1 MDLLPIII
9 KAVSISLIVTVII
22 IVIKQ
27 QRPELAVQLSILV
40 GVYIFFMVLPQISQV
55 ITVFEDLSKKA
66 SINMLF
72 MGTLLKIVGI
82 AYIAD
87 FGSQICR
94 DAGEGAIAS
103 KIEFAAKILV
113 LVMAIPI
120 MISILETV
128 LKLLQ

>member
-1 MDLLPIII
+1 MGLLPIII
-9 KAVSISLIVTVII
+9 KVVSIALIVTVII
-22 IVIKQ
+22 IVVKQ

-40 GVYIFFMVLPQISQV
+40 GIYIFFMVLPQISQV

-66 SINMLF
+66 NINIVF
-72 MGTLLKIVGI
+72 MGTLLKIIGI

-94 DAGEGAIAS
+94 DAGEAAIAS

-120 MISILETV
+120 MISILDTI
-128 LKLLQ
+128 LKLLP